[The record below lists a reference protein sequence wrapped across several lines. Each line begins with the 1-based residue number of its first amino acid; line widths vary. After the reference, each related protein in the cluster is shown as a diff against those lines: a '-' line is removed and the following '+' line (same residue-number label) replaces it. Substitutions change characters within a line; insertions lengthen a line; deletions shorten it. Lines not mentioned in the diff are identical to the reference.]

1 MDDSGRPS
9 LSAGVE
15 NHLEVGWVIDK
26 TPPLTSVRQLGWNES
41 SERLKQ
47 GSGQWN
53 SDAAVLARAECEEM
67 AFGWVGMHGMD
78 IRSFDNI
85 CAAAVS
91 AALLFLVLLVWLLCC
106 FSERHCWVFPWQCH
120 MQLVIQRTCSYTLR
134 PLSRLPIK
142 CNGTMLFFI
151 YAHWLSPCQSLIMN
165 GLCYIDTQVWLPMGG
180 CTLSEE

>member
-1 MDDSGRPS
+1 MERWCCCLGES
-9 LSAGVE
+9 
-15 NHLEVGWVIDK
+15 WVWRD
-26 TPPLTSVRQLGWNES
+26 
-41 SERLKQ
+41 
-47 GSGQWN
+47 
-53 SDAAVLARAECEEM
+53 
-67 AFGWVGMHGMD
+67 AFGWAGMHGMD

-142 CNGTMLFFI
+142 YNGTMLFFI
-151 YAHWLSPCQSLIMN
+151 YALLHYCAILLAISMPVSDYEWIMLYRYTSVTPY
-165 GLCYIDTQVWLPMGG
+165 GRLHPLWGIDGEWRGEGSWGSGKRGG
-180 CTLSEE
+180 RGCWDWCVK